1 LRIQFLVSV
10 SGKPWGYLK
19 VVKFMFDDPNNS
31 RTDQERTILRKL
43 RVWIAALGIACLLAG
58 IGIGAMLSGRPTVAQ
73 NEIQIARAPEA
84 LSASFAEIARRVEPA
99 VVNIETL
106 QAPAELGD
114 KDNEDKDDSS
124 VNNPLLDMFRRQQR
138 RPTRGVGSGFI
149 VDSKGYILTNY
160 HVIDEASRI
169 IVGLQSGEKYR
180 ATVKG
185 VDPDTDVAVLKI
197 DAPHDLPTV
206 TLGDSNA
213 AQVGDWVLAM
223 GSPFGLDQTVTAGI
237 ISKKERESQYFT
249 AFQRFLQT
257 DAAINRGNS
266 GGPLVNM
273 RGEVIG
279 MNSQIATSTGDY
291 NGIGF
296 ALPANETNFV
306 YKQLVTQGKVKRGF
320 LGITLDS
327 VHEEFAKVYGMSDA
341 KGAIVTSVTTASD
354 NGLQTPAAK
363 AGLQANDIIIEF
375 EGAQVANAQD
385 LIQRVASTPVGQTTT
400 LVYLRDIDG
409 KLEKKTASVVLSER
423 PPSGL
428 RDWVEPTKPTVK
440 ENDPKGNALHLG
452 ITLAEL
458 TPQLIAE
465 KHLTGVKGLFVKEID
480 PNGLV
485 AEVRVPPSSL
495 PAIIEGDVINRINRV
510 PVNTL
515 AEFQRVVS
523 GLKAGDPIV
532 LNVTSIRRDAK
543 GDRLQPTIVQFT
555 YQ

>member
-1 LRIQFLVSV
+1 
-10 SGKPWGYLK
+10 
-19 VVKFMFDDPNNS
+19 MFDGPKNNT
-31 RTDQERTILRKL
+31 TDQERTILRKL
-43 RVWIAALGIACLLAG
+43 RIWIAALGIACLLAG
-58 IGIGAMLSGRPTVAQ
+58 IGIGAMLAGKPTSAQ
-73 NEIQIARAPEA
+73 TDVQIARAPEA

-106 QAPAELGD
+106 QAPTEVSD

-124 VNNPLLDMFRRQQR
+124 ETNPLLDMFRRQQR

-149 VDSKGYILTNY
+149 VNPKGYILTNY
-160 HVIDEASRI
+160 HVIDEATRI

-180 ATVKG
+180 GTVVG
-185 VDPDTDVAVLKI
+185 VDPETDVAVIKI
-197 DAPHDLPTV
+197 DAPKDLPTL

-237 ISKKERESQYFT
+237 ISKKERESPYFNV
-249 AFQRFLQT
+249 FQRFLQT

-306 YKQLVTQGKVKRGF
+306 YKQLVTHRKVKRGY
-320 LGITLDS
+320 LGISLES
-327 VHEEFAKVYGMSDA
+327 VHDEFAKVYGLPDA
-341 KGAIVTSVTTASD
+341 KGAIVTSVSPSEGGVA
-354 NGLQTPAAK
+354 TPAAK
-363 AGLQANDIIIEF
+363 AGIQPNDIIVEF
-375 EGAQVANAQD
+375 EGSRVLSSQD
-385 LIQRVASTPVGQTTT
+385 LIQKVASTPVGQATT
-400 LVYLRDIDG
+400 LVFLRDVDG
-409 KLEKKTASVVLSER
+409 KLDRKTVNIVLSER
-423 PPSGL
+423 PSTAT
-428 RDWVEPTKPTVK
+428 RDWMDSSKAVPKDA
-440 ENDPKGNALHLG
+440 DPKGNALHLG

-458 TPQLIAE
+458 TPQLITE
-465 KHLTGVKGLFVKEID
+465 KRLSGVHGLLIKDID

-485 AEVRVPPSSL
+485 AEVRLPPSNT
-495 PAIIEGDVINRINRV
+495 PALVEGDVINRINKV

-515 AEFQRVVS
+515 SDFQRVLS
-523 GLKAGDPIV
+523 GLKPGDPIV
-532 LNVTSIRRDAK
+532 LNVTQIRRDGRAE
-543 GDRLQPTIVQFT
+543 RQVPVIVQFT